1 MRGVL
6 EDNATRAFRETTD
19 FGSRELDGDSSAR
32 RDDGAPA
39 AARRRRFDFDW
50 TALSDG
56 GFGGRGATMERG
68 GLRCRTCRVRVGL
81 DLMSHDIRSS
91 PIDHIVDQILSNV

>member
-6 EDNATRAFRETTD
+6 EDDATRAFRETTD

-39 AARRRRFDFDW
+39 AARRRRFDFNSP
-50 TALSDG
+50 APSDG
-56 GFGGRGATMERG
+56 GFGGHGATMERG
-68 GLRCRTCRVRVGL
+68 SV
-81 DLMSHDIRSS
+81 
-91 PIDHIVDQILSNV
+91 